1 MNCINFVVP
10 MNPCP
15 CGYYPDKNKCRCTGP
30 QVRRYMGRISGPI
43 LDRIDLCVELQS
55 VDFFSLKERYKE
67 ESSEEIRKRVSRARQ
82 CQKDRFEGTNYRF
95 NADIE
100 ASAIGKYCMIGEE
113 EQQCMEQLY
122 TSLQLSARAY
132 HRILRVAR
140 TIADLEQADKI
151 KVEHLM
157 EASFY
162 RPSLEY
168 WGC

>member
-1 MNCINFVVP
+1 
-10 MNPCP
+10 
-15 CGYYPDKNKCRCTGP
+15 
-30 QVRRYMGRISGPI
+30 
-43 LDRIDLCVELQS
+43 
-55 VDFFSLKERYKE
+55 
-67 ESSEEIRKRVSRARQ
+67 
-82 CQKDRFEGTNYRF
+82 
-95 NADIE
+95 
-100 ASAIGKYCMIGEE
+100 MIGEE